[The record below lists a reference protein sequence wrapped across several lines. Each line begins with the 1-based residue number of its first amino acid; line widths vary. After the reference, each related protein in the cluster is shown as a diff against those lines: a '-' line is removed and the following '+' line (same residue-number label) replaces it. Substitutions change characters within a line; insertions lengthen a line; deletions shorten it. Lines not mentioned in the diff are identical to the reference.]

1 MCPRN
6 RMYQTFFL
14 RCHNY
19 ISFRTTFM
27 NELRNIYSSLASR
40 IANDTLTVKL
50 YGDKDSNPA
59 PTKEQ

>member
-1 MCPRN
+1 
-6 RMYQTFFL
+6 
-14 RCHNY
+14 
-19 ISFRTTFM
+19 M